1 MGKEGSHDRRDSSK
15 GTHPALRSA
24 MRTLERM
31 IENALRRTFWGVAA
45 AMIALSGC
53 GAGAQK
59 SIVQTA
65 ISSGAERSTA
75 FEATA
80 RALDEHPEYVDEFY
94 EVARRHPPM
103 LNRFLSD
110 TARDLHDPK
119 LARPT
124 AALLAQHPQSLETT
138 LVDTLDAARGRP
150 GARAAI
156 DRAVVERHVVLAD
169 VLSDDGSAVFESMNA
184 VVAEASRK
192 PQARAALLDSMRA
205 SAIPIADI
213 LKSDPSTMKVLMGA
227 MLRETDH
234 PDAEEVLRKLDLAK

>member
-15 GTHPALRSA
+15 GTHPALLSA
-24 MRTLERM
+24 MRILERM
-31 IENALRRTFWGVAA
+31 MENALRRTFWGAAA
-45 AMIALSGC
+45 AMIAFSGC

-59 SIVQTA
+59 SVVQTA

-80 RALDEHPEYVDEFY
+80 RALDEHPEYVDELY

-138 LVDTLDAARGRP
+138 LVDTHERGRRRGQSQAP
-150 GARAAI
+150 GEGGSPGFHASVGNPHR
-156 DRAVVERHVVLAD
+156 RYSEERSEHDEGL
-169 VLSDDGSAVFESMNA
+169 DGRH
-184 VVAEASRK
+184 ASR
-192 PQARAALLDSMRA
+192 DN
-205 SAIPIADI
+205 
-213 LKSDPSTMKVLMGA
+213 
-227 MLRETDH
+227 H
-234 PDAEEVLRKLDLAK
+234 PDAEEVLRKLDLVK